1 MFFLNRF
8 SVRFKI
14 FLDFFLLKLHVLQWL
29 FSLALSESQFKKKKI
44 HGEGIGKFFTF
55 LAPCTFP
62 GKGGMELGLGC
73 GILLRI
79 FSKQNKSADLHLSHH
94 LNDQI
99 NF

>member
-8 SVRFKI
+8 SVCFKI
-14 FLDFFLLKLHVLQWL
+14 FLDFFFLKLRVLQWL

-44 HGEGIGKFFTF
+44 HGERIGKFFI

-62 GKGGMELGLGC
+62 DKGGMELGLGY
-73 GILLRI
+73 GILFRI
-79 FSKQNKSADLHLSHH
+79 FSKQNKNADLHLSHH